1 MMNRL
6 FCTFLTTADEA
17 EEFISNSLRANKI
30 YSKAYLLESLDSPEY
45 LVTYNVVGDFEFPST
60 VMVHRKHD
68 YNALYSINALNLLI
82 RELNGGVLDTHYA
95 IDWEQYRNTVM
106 LSRENKLNLLK
117 TKLVKI
123 FN

>member
-1 MMNRL
+1 MNRL

-17 EEFISNSLRANKI
+17 EEFVSNSLRANKI
-30 YSKAYLLESLDSPEY
+30 HSKAYLLESLDSPEY
-45 LVTYNVVGDFEFPST
+45 LVTYNVNSDFDYTST
-60 VMVHRKHD
+60 VMLHRKHN
-68 YNALYSINALNLLI
+68 YNTLYSINALNLLI
-82 RELNGGVLDTHYA
+82 RELNGGVLDTHYV

-106 LSRENKLNLLK
+106 LSSENKLRLLK